1 MKDDYTNYWKRRIQR
16 RSFLGAASALG
27 AGAAG
32 LALVGCGDD
41 DSTSNTP
48 GGGIATPTQAAG
60 ASATATPADPF
71 AGATRGGAL
80 HYYDTSDPAS
90 LDPYGSAS
98 FTTKVFASHSY
109 SRLYK
114 LNAGPGVKNTDV
126 TPTPDIAEKAEIA
139 PDALS
144 ATVTM
149 RTDVKFHNV
158 APTNGRAI
166 TTDDLTYSWGRMT
179 DPKNAT
185 SSQVS
190 FVEKVEYPDSKTMKF
205 TFKTPNAAFL
215 EMLADANLF
224 WVMPKE
230 AGSGGFDPTKQ
241 SIGSGPWI
249 FDSYVPSSIIKFKKN
264 PDWHNKGFPLMDTL
278 DYSIQTAYATRR
290 AQFLAGTLDLL
301 DIINDDL
308 IDVKNQ
314 IKDVKLVGALTPL
327 TNFFYFDNDPTSPW
341 NKDTQGR
348 VRQAVSMAIDR
359 SGLTELLYNV
369 KKLQAAGLDIPT
381 PWNNIIP
388 AGMTKF
394 WLDPQ
399 GPDAGDSGKFF
410 KYDVAG
416 AKALLAAAGYPDG
429 FETTVQW
436 PATVYGATYET
447 AAQASVQYLQDI
459 GIKCNVDEQNYP
471 AKYFPQTFAGNF
483 KGIAYGLETPFPEGG
498 SYPIRYFTP
507 NPNNHGHIDDPAL
520 AALAIKQQG
529 ELDPEKRKQDMWDI
543 QRMNAAK
550 MYYVPS
556 QVGASV
562 GFVSAQSWVQNV
574 EEIRTRPSTYAIG
587 TETIP
592 YYWKKNHA

>member
-1 MKDDYTNYWKRRIQR
+1 MAEDYTNYWKRRIQR
-16 RSFLGAASALG
+16 RSFLGGATALG

-41 DSTSNTP
+41 DSSKSNN
-48 GGGIATPTQAAG
+48 GSNLATPTAG
-60 ASATATPADPF
+60 AQSTPTPVDPF
-71 AGATRGGAL
+71 ANATRGGAL

-109 SRLYK
+109 SRLFK
-114 LNAGPGVKNTDV
+114 LNAGPGVKGEDV
-126 TPTPDIAEKAEIA
+126 TPTPDIAEKCEIA

-149 RTDVKFHNV
+149 RTDVNFHNV
-158 APTNGRAI
+158 APVNGRAI
-166 TTDDLTYSWGRMT
+166 TTDDLTYSWSRMV

-190 FVEKVEYPDSKTMKF
+190 FVDSVTYPDSKTMKF

-215 EMLADANLF
+215 EVIADANLF

-230 AGSGGFDPTKQ
+230 AGSGGFDATKV

-249 FDSYVPSSIIKFKKN
+249 FGSYVPSSIIKFTKN
-264 PDWHNKGFPLMDTL
+264 PAWHNKGFPLMDSL
-278 DYSIQTAYATRR
+278 DYSIQTVYATRR
-290 AQFLAGTLDLL
+290 AQFLAGSLDLL

-314 IKDVKLVGALTPL
+314 IPDVQLPGALTPL
-327 TNFFYFDNDPTSPW
+327 TNIFYFDNDPTSPW
-341 NKDTQGR
+341 NKDTSGR
-348 VRQAVSMAIDR
+348 VRQAISMAIDR
-359 SGLTELLYNV
+359 DGLTELLYNV
-369 KKLQAAGLDIPT
+369 KKLKAAGLAIPT

-399 GPDAGDSGKFF
+399 GSEIGDAGKYF

-416 AKALLAAAGYPDG
+416 AKALLAQAGYPDG

-447 AAQASVQYLQDI
+447 AAQASVQFLQAI
-459 GIKCNVDEQNYP
+459 NIKCNVDEQNYP

-507 NPNNHGHIDDPAL
+507 NPNNHGHINDPEL

-529 ELDPEKRKQDMWDI
+529 ETDPAKRKQDMFDI
-543 QRMNAAK
+543 QKLNAAK

-556 QVGASV
+556 QVGASI
-562 GFVSAQSWVQNV
+562 GFVAAQPWVQNANT
-574 EEIRTRPSTYAIG
+574 IRTRPSTYAIG